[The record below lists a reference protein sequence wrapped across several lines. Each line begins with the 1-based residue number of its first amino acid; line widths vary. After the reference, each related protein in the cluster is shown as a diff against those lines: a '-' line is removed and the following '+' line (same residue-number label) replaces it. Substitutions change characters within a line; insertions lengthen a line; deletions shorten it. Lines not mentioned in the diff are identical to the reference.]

1 MYNKVGR
8 YPIDYYRLQDA
19 LGKRKLTLQSA
30 ASKLGMSRSG
40 LSNSKNSGNISSQT
54 KVSLEQILGI
64 KYDEI
69 KPLNPTT
76 SSPSSVECKFPDK
89 LQVYI
94 SDEQMEQL
102 QVIIGRAVYK
112 AVHTALNEPG
122 GSGKED

>member
-40 LSNSKNSGNISSQT
+40 LTNSKSSGNISSQT

-64 KYDEI
+64 NYDEI
-69 KPLNPTT
+69 KPLHTT
-76 SSPSSVECKFPDK
+76 NNVSSSVECKFPDK

-112 AVHTALNEPG
+112 AVHTALNEP
-122 GSGKED
+122 SVQREED